1 MLRAIDR
8 TTQVE
13 LSYFLSKRAH
23 FPSLGCQIKANL
35 DLDKERDFIQKEILL
50 KNVLQ

>member
-1 MLRAIDR
+1 MLRETDK

-13 LSYFLSKRAH
+13 LSYFLSKITH
-23 FPSLGCQIKANL
+23 FPFLGCQIKANL